1 MKGEGGKGEGRKRGG
16 RGREGGKRGGK
27 GGVREGGRG
36 KGEGRRGS
44 IFFLSQFFAS
54 NFLWVP
60 LGPKE
65 DSFEQIIIF

>member
-1 MKGEGGKGEGRKRGG
+1 VRGRKKGRERRSE
-16 RGREGGKRGGK
+16 RGRE
-27 GGVREGGRG
+27 RERG

-44 IFFLSQFFAS
+44 TFFCLSFLHQT
-54 NFLWVP
+54 FLWVP